1 MISGLDLTLD
11 AYTMNPNHKPFAC
24 ATYAGTTPFMWLIA
38 GPQKAATNDPK
49 FNEVS
54 NEVTLIKKEKDQ

>member
-1 MISGLDLTLD
+1 
-11 AYTMNPNHKPFAC
+11 MNSDYKPFAC

-49 FNEVS
+49 FNEVNS
-54 NEVTLIKKEKDQ
+54 EVTLIKKEKDQ

>member
-1 MISGLDLTLD
+1 
-11 AYTMNPNHKPFAC
+11 MNRDYKPFAC

-49 FNEVS
+49 FNVVKP
-54 NEVTLIKKEKDQ
+54 EVTFIKKEQDK